1 MPADNQWIHAPMN
14 EQWGGLTIQPASSDA
29 LTAEIEKV
37 QHHVEAQGTRRNSTP
52 PVAYDEAYTQV
63 VDDLAD
69 EQTLV
74 QIINDL
80 GEPVATDNAEPPKI
94 QQRYRSHVRNRSRRE
109 RARQRHL
116 PPPRASSLDP
126 AVVAERKDLLE
137 AARSLMPPEDW
148 CSLRIAPWDTPS
160 LRSLAATA
168 GPRRRCVS
176 GHHAVA
182 RHSSI

>member
-1 MPADNQWIHAPMN
+1 MN

-37 QHHVEAQGTRRNSTP
+37 QRHVEAQGTRRNSTP

-148 CSLRIAPWDTPS
+148 ALFED
-160 LRSLAATA
+160 RSLGYTFAEIARRDGGSPEA
-168 GPRRRCVS
+168 LRQRASRRR
-176 GHHAVA
+176 AA
-182 RHSSI
+182 LKYLIA